1 VNEAIRAKEVRLIAD
16 DGTQLGIVPIAEALA
31 RATDAGLDLVE
42 VAPTAVPPVCRIM
55 DYGKYKYEQKKK
67 AHDSRKHHHTVH
79 TKEIRLR
86 PRTDIHDVLVKAH
99 HAREFFLK
107 GDKVLVTMFFKGR
120 EAAHIE
126 IGRAHL
132 SQFVKAVEDVARVEK
147 DVTLEHDRLTI
158 LFVPKEQQVKR
169 EEPQKPPQSE
179 EGEQQ
184 VDKEVE

>member
-1 VNEAIRAKEVRLIAD
+1 M
-16 DGTQLGIVPIAEALA
+16 VPIAEALA

-42 VAPTAVPPVCRIM
+42 IAPTAVPPVCKIM

-67 AHDSRKHHHTVH
+67 AHESRKHHHTVH

-86 PRTDIHDVLVKAH
+86 PRTDIHNVLVKAH

-126 IGRAHL
+126 IGREHF
-132 SQFVKAVEDVARVEK
+132 SQFVKAVEDVAKAEQEA
-147 DVTLEHDRLTI
+147 TLEHGRLSV
-158 LFVPKEQQVKR
+158 LLVRKEQQVKR
-169 EEPQKPPQSE
+169 EEPKKPPEAAQGE
-179 EGEQQ
+179 EQVKKEEQ
-184 VDKEVE
+184 